1 MRSPAKLSL
10 SCVVGIVL
18 VVDVSLATS
27 RRQVVDGDVS
37 ARRLV
42 RETEAGCDRVA
53 EVSDL

>member
-37 ARRLV
+37 ARRQV